1 LKTAQVAISVVVT
14 LLISAGCE
22 PEGAPRPGSVAGGGD
37 VLGAYAAS
45 KIRVVGLSEITDASD
60 NERTSGVKVYVD
72 LLDSFGNRIKSPGVF
87 RFELYEFVPRSS
99 EPKGKRIFIWR
110 PDIDLTN
117 AARNNSYWRDFLRAY
132 QFDLDLNF
140 KVKANDAFMLEVTFT
155 TPAGKRLRGLFQLEP
170 ERQ

>member
-1 LKTAQVAISVVVT
+1 M
-14 LLISAGCE
+14 LLVSAGCE
-22 PEGAPRPGSVAGGGD
+22 PDGVSGSWSVAGGGD

-45 KIRVVGLSEITDASD
+45 KIRVVGLSEITNASD

-72 LLDSFGNRIKSPGVF
+72 LLDSFGNRLNSPGVF
-87 RFELYEFVPRSS
+87 RFELYKCVPRSS
-99 EPKGKRIFIWR
+99 EPKGKRIFIW
-110 PDIDLTN
+110 PDKDLTDVT
-117 AARNNSYWRDFLRAY
+117 RNNSHWRDFLRAY

-170 ERQ
+170 QKQ